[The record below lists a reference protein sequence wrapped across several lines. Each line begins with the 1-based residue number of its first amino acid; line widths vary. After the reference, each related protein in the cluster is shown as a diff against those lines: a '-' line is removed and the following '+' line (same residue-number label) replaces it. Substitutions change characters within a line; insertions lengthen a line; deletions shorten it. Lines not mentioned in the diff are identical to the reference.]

1 MTVWGKRREK
11 WWAIFI
17 PSDWKVNYLKPY
29 SFQFQVISMH
39 SKLKRLEYHL
49 QRLPLICMWLED
61 WILDVKCI
69 QVCFAHQAHNM
80 FHHWSLQEGM
90 LRIVIRK
97 HPGTLFF
104 NLKLKPYT
112 VEAGTNLISIE
123 NTQIWYSLT
132 KKGPLALHQ
141 VLPQQ
146 LELCWLLKIAKSS
159 FPTQER
165 KGYKSTCIKRQK
177 NPKPHGQRW

>member
-1 MTVWGKRREK
+1 MTAYTPRKETEAKMTVWGKRREK

-104 NLKLKPYT
+104 KLK
-112 VEAGTNLISIE
+112 
-123 NTQIWYSLT
+123 T
-132 KKGPLALHQ
+132 KALHSWSWHQ
-141 VLPQQ
+141 FNFHR
-146 LELCWLLKIAKSS
+146 EHTNMI
-159 FPTQER
+159 FTD
-165 KGYKSTCIKRQK
+165 
-177 NPKPHGQRW
+177 